1 MGATTPSPG
10 PYPGAAPVE
19 KLGGPRPVPGKPWS
33 GRRLRIWRRL
43 ATGAAL
49 AAIAVV
55 LAAMTVRTVR
65 AWRMPEAPEPF
76 DVEAFRNE
84 TIPDDRNAFVAFAD
98 AKKMLAAE
106 SFGVLG
112 NVSWRWGIARW
123 SQARPEARAWAESN
137 RAALETWRRGTDR
150 PDAMLTVAGGASP
163 QADVRARE
171 DQRLWGIA
179 AELEASRLEGAGDFE
194 AAWAWQKARLRG
206 CLLSARG
213 APFVFRWGLAMHLG
227 QVASAVQSWGDAPGI
242 TVPLLRRAIADIEAM
257 EAILP
262 RASDTLK
269 AEYLIIRSAFDSPE
283 AIHLRADPP
292 ANTPPP
298 GAPPAPP
305 SLPARELTLPGP
317 LRPLA
322 WRAEDYVNNE
332 PERSRRATR
341 LLFANWLSQADRR
354 PGSRT
359 KAVSADPLVFDVAPG
374 ATPPGLA
381 PADLAAFA
389 ASAKLASIVRGSK
402 PTTPWS
408 MGFPWQHDRWP
419 AGLDADRRALADL
432 IVAFASRIY
441 EIETGKYPSGPELL
455 VPKILP
461 RLPDGL
467 DPEDSAP
474 GTP

>member
-19 KLGGPRPVPGKPWS
+19 KPGGSRPVPGKPWS

-43 ATGAAL
+43 AMGAAL
-49 AAIAVV
+49 AAIVVV

-65 AWRMPEAPEPF
+65 EWRMPEAPEPF
-76 DVEAFRNE
+76 DVEAFRTE
-84 TIPDDRNAFVAFAD
+84 TIPDDRNAFVVFAE

-106 SFGVLG
+106 SFGGLG
-112 NVSWRWGIARW
+112 IVTWRWGGTGW
-123 SQARPEARAWAESN
+123 SQARPEARAWVETN

-150 PDAMLTVAGGASP
+150 PDALPKVAGGSSSP
-163 QADVRARE
+163 EHLRARE

-179 AELEASRLEGAGDFE
+179 AGLEASRLEGAGDFE
-194 AAWAWQKARLRG
+194 AAWAWHKARLRG

-213 APFVFRWGLAMHLG
+213 TPFVFRWGLAMHLG

-257 EAILP
+257 EAVLP
-262 RASDTLK
+262 GASDTLK
-269 AEYLIIRSAFDSPE
+269 AEYLLIRSAYDSPE
-283 AIHLRADPP
+283 AVHLRADPP
-292 ANTPPP
+292 AAPPW
-298 GAPPAPP
+298 APPAPP
-305 SLPARELTLPGP
+305 SLPAREVTLPGP

-322 WRAEDYVNNE
+322 WWAEDYVNNE

-374 ATPPGLA
+374 TTPPRLA
-381 PADLAAFA
+381 PADLAAFV
-389 ASAKLASIVRGSK
+389 ASAKLASIVRGSGA
-402 PTTPWS
+402 TQAVPWTV
-408 MGFPWQHDRWP
+408 GFPWQHDRWP

-441 EIETGKYPSGPELL
+441 EIETGTYPSGPALL